1 MSDPYLHEFPE
12 EEEHEGRSSWRDRVR
27 HAPRALVIA
36 GLVALLAVGGAGVAF
51 AAGSGS
57 SSSTSNSSSS
67 TSPTTTPQAKGP
79 HGPFGRGGPGPFG
92 RFGGL
97 GLGGFAGGGVL
108 HGTVTIRS
116 GNGYKTV
123 DIQVGTVTSKVGS
136 TSITVQSADKFSQTY
151 VVTSTTLVN
160 SQAAGIG
167 SVAVND
173 QVSVQ
178 ATVSGTTA
186 TATNIVDI
194 TKIKGSRQ
202 SFGFGPP
209 PGNGSSSSKTPAG
222 NGSSSSNAPAGTAG
236 VPGPGFGRGGPG
248 PSEAL

>member
-12 EEEHEGRSSWRDRVR
+12 EEAHEDRSSWRDRVR

-36 GLVALLAVGGAGVAF
+36 GLVAMLAVGGAGVAF

-57 SSSTSNSSSS
+57 SSTSSSSSS
-67 TSPTTTPQAKGP
+67 TSSTTAPQAKGP

-92 RFGGL
+92 GF

-108 HGTVTIRS
+108 HGTATIRS
-116 GNGYKTV
+116 GSGYKTV
-123 DIQVGTVTSKVGS
+123 DIQTGTVSKVSS
-136 TSITVQSADKFSQTY
+136 TSITVVSSDKFSQTY

>member
-1 MSDPYLHEFPE
+1 MSDPYWHEFPE
-12 EEEHEGRSSWRDRVR
+12 GEEHKDRSTWRDRVR
-27 HAPRALVIA
+27 HAPRAAVIA
-36 GLVALLAVGGAGVAF
+36 GLVAVLAVGGAGVAF

-57 SSSTSNSSSS
+57 SSTSSASS
-67 TSPTTTPQAKGP
+67 TSSTTTPNAKGP
-79 HGPFGRGGPGPFG
+79 HGPFGRGGPGPFNGLG
-92 RFGGL
+92 RF

-116 GNGYKTV
+116 GSGYKTV
-123 DIQVGTVTSKVGS
+123 DIQTGTVSKVSS
-136 TSITVQSADKFSQTY
+136 TSITVVSSDKYSQTY
-151 VVTSTTLVN
+151 VVTSKTLVN

-167 SVAVND
+167 SVTVND
-173 QVSVQ
+173 QVSVE

-209 PGNGSSSSKTPAG
+209 PGNGGSSSKAAPG
-222 NGSSSSNAPAGTAG
+222 NGGSSSNAPAGTAG
-236 VPGPGFGRGGPG
+236 VPGSGFGRGGPG
-248 PSEAL
+248 PSESL

>member
-12 EEEHEGRSSWRDRVR
+12 EEEHEDRPTWRDRVR
-27 HAPRALVIA
+27 HAPRAAVIA
-36 GLVALLAVGGAGVAF
+36 GLVAVLAVGGAGVAF

-57 SSSTSNSSSS
+57 SSTSSPSS
-67 TSPTTTPQAKGP
+67 TSPTTTPKAKGP
-79 HGPFGRGGPGPFG
+79 HGPMGRPGFGPFQG
-92 RFGGL
+92 LGGF

-116 GNGYKTV
+116 GSGYKTV
-123 DIQVGTVTSKVGS
+123 DIQTGTVTGKSGS
-136 TSITVQSADKFSQTY
+136 TSITVASADKYSQTY
-151 VVTSTTLVN
+151 VVTSATIVN

-167 SVAVND
+167 SVAVGD
-173 QVSVQ
+173 QVSVE

-186 TATNIVDI
+186 TATNIVDT
-194 TKIKGSRQ
+194 TKIKSSWK

-209 PGNGSSSSKTPAG
+209 PGRGSSSSNTPAG
-222 NGSSSSNAPAGTAG
+222 NGSSSSTAPAGTAG

-248 PSEAL
+248 PSESL